1 MSELAREDESSEW
14 DWTRCRHISQSA
26 VSQSASRSVIS
37 WSALAWYVLLLEL
50 AARYPS
56 YRMLPSSKASFT
68 LVSDL
73 AHGTSHFLGLSRST
87 SPFQSNRSRTVK
99 INRGCKFQLRP
110 RRAAVLQSSQVPI
123 SRSNSGSGLGES
135 ILFWRIERLSVCLN
149 SERASP
155 FLLLFLPL
163 ARPTCFHCRP
173 QKWTLRPAQSDKR
186 STRERGRRARLRRRS
201 PPRRPPSAR
210 VVGTSAAALRVNI
223 RAVRPQPSLSP
234 PPTSASPSD

>member
-1 MSELAREDESSEW
+1 MRADADADGEREWMGIARPSASATDGSASAADARPRPSHGWEGEEGRGKRRWIAMSELAREDESSEW

-123 SRSNSGSGLGES
+123 SRSNSGSGSGLGES
-135 ILFWRIERLSVCLN
+135 ILFWRIERLSV
-149 SERASP
+149 
-155 FLLLFLPL
+155 
-163 ARPTCFHCRP
+163 
-173 QKWTLRPAQSDKR
+173 
-186 STRERGRRARLRRRS
+186 
-201 PPRRPPSAR
+201 
-210 VVGTSAAALRVNI
+210 
-223 RAVRPQPSLSP
+223 
-234 PPTSASPSD
+234 